1 MKKINTLVF
10 DFARVLLF
18 PEDNKYPDKLNP
30 LYKQLAQDSKFSF
43 FENFKLNQ
51 ELLDFL
57 QKQAEKYELYIF
69 TSGTIQDAPE
79 LADALSI
86 FKNIYSGEVMG
97 LNKASPEAYRFLAD
111 SLQKKPDEILFVDD
125 MLENIQAAK
134 EVGFHTLHFQSNEQF
149 FKDIENILS

>member
-1 MKKINTLVF
+1 MITTLVF

-18 PEDNKYPDKLNP
+18 PEDAKYPDKLNP
-30 LYKQLAQDSKFSF
+30 LYKQLAQGSKFSF

-57 QKQAEKYELYIF
+57 QKQVEKYELYIF
-69 TSGTIQDAPE
+69 TSGTMQDAPE

-86 FKNIYSGEVMG
+86 FKKIYSAEVMG
-97 LNKASPEAYRFLAD
+97 LNKATPEAYRFLAD

-134 EVGFHTLHFQSNEQF
+134 EVGLHTLHFQSNEQF